1 MAATMTSVRLSLKDG
16 SVLIGE
22 PIADTMKFDFIFGNL
37 TLKVVDIAKFDRV
50 GTNTVKV
57 TLKNND
63 LLTGTPRFG
72 EIAIETAFGTI
83 KPSMELVKA
92 IAFNHGKAGQEEGL
106 VFSCGMESLEEIMAC
121 DGRAERISFVEGKE
135 GSAAF
140 LAGGQTPVTFAI
152 PAGLFDMRRGCL
164 EYWMR
169 FANPTGFEESGGEL
183 NMATIA
189 PAAEDLSRC
198 FVRFFWTHN
207 NGGGRGGLDA
217 EYYGL
222 AGAATHSFGTRYRIA
237 DIVGGQADG
246 WHHYAMTWD
255 MDGIGSDKHTIEAR
269 VNGKLILHDS
279 RTPGE
284 RFRSKESLDGPQI
297 LTLANPWTTP
307 QPPVVIDNVKV
318 WNHTK
323 TDF

>member
-1 MAATMTSVRLSLKDG
+1 MAATMTSARVSLKDG
-16 SVLIGE
+16 SVLNGE
-22 PIADTMKFDFIFGNL
+22 PITDKLKFDFIFGDL
-37 TLKVVDIAKFDRV
+37 SLKVGDIARLDCV

-57 TLKNND
+57 TLMNND
-63 LLTGTPRFG
+63 ILTGTPRFG
-72 EIAIETAFGTI
+72 EISIVTAFGTI
-83 KPSMELVKA
+83 NPSMELVKG
-92 IAFNHGKAGQEEGL
+92 IAFSHDIEELDGRL
-106 VFSCGMESLEEIMAC
+106 VFICKMESFEEIMAC
-121 DGRAERISFVEGKE
+121 EGRAERISFVEGKE

-140 LAGGQTPVTFAI
+140 LAGGHTPVTFAI

-169 FANPTGFEESGGEL
+169 FANPTAFEESGGEL

-189 PAAEDLSRC
+189 PASEDLSRC

-237 DIVGGQADG
+237 DIVGGHPDG

-269 VNGKLILHDS
+269 VDGKLILSDV
-279 RTPGE
+279 RTSGE
-284 RFRSKESLDGPQI
+284 RFRAKETLDGPLI
-297 LTLANPWTTP
+297 LTLANPWTMP
-307 QPPVVIDNVKV
+307 QPPVVIDEVKV
-318 WNHTK
+318 WNHPK
-323 TDF
+323 TGF